1 MNKSCRVIWR
11 GRILP
16 GKTEEYIECHEHI
29 WPEMVRNLKEQGISN
44 YSIFLSGDELVGYY
58 ECEDF
63 EKLQQVKAASSVAK
77 EWADSMAGIVEIE
90 KEPDGVTNKVFKQ
103 IFYLQ

>member
-1 MNKSCRVIWR
+1 MNKNCRVIWR

-16 GKTEEYIECHEHI
+16 DKTEEYIERHEHI
-29 WPEMVRNLKEQGISN
+29 WPEMVRNLKQQGISN
-44 YSIFLSGDELVGYY
+44 YSIFLSGNELVGYY
-58 ECEDF
+58 ECEDL
-63 EKLQQVKAASSVAK
+63 ERLKQVKAASSVAK